1 MSDQIK
7 PDIHLLFQPLELP
20 CGAKIKNRFFKS
32 AMSEVLG
39 TVDNAPTHNLARLY
53 ETFARGGSGLVVTG
67 NVMVDGSALGEP
79 GNVVLEDGEH
89 LDLFK
94 EWALAGTRDNTHLW
108 MQLNHPG
115 KQIPSFL
122 ADVPVAPSA
131 IPLSGNLKKLFNP
144 PRALSSEEIQ
154 ALIQR
159 FAHSAGLAKK
169 AGFTGVQIHAAH
181 GYLISQFLSQH
192 HNQRTDQWGGSPEN
206 RMRFVLEIYDAIR
219 QKVGGDFP
227 VGIKLNSA
235 DFQKGGF
242 TNEESLGVITALV
255 SNGIDLVEISGGT
268 YESPVMTGH
277 RIKES
282 TRKREAYFL
291 AFAQIV
297 REKISTPLVVTGGFR
312 TAKGMADAIAENA
325 VDMVGLARPLAVDP
339 FIPRKIMTGEAY
351 TSPIK
356 SLKTGIR
363 MIDNMAML
371 ELTWYE
377 QQLKRISKGKPPKT
391 DKSIWSA
398 LVQAVFDNGV
408 HALQRRRAKG

>member
-181 GYLISQFLSQH
+181 GYLISQFLSPH